1 MASSHAESDGQFP
14 GTVIEPGS
22 EADTTKI
29 PINPEDT
36 SFLEGDENDIS
47 TEAEDLSVVCEET
60 SVINPET
67 VESSQQIEFNI
78 SQLNSPHFKNC
89 SVQAKGYIELHELLN
104 LDQNQMLLGL
114 THYISGISI
123 KRQDI
128 DTRIPHSLANLT
140 QVMLQKIIL
149 EDASSR
155 KIDIPEFVQDL
166 PPVPAS
172 DDLDSF
178 FDSIGGEAITE
189 TGREI
194 HPMDIFLLLY
204 LSIDPLFQRKILKK
218 LDKCKLSLP
227 LIVLDPSTCQP
238 KIFAFPFRSLSSEWK
253 KDAENE
259 KARESI
265 LFNEPMPIISFI
277 RFGRHSSNEF
287 SKSKILNDILE
298 FDHDCFL
305 HCNSPGST
313 KSRLL
318 LDGTVELSWYLP
330 RNKAKGTNAIANP
343 ITFLNLR
350 GNAAQH
356 LKQLKFLQTISNK
369 IFLFFWS
376 DGINETEIDSLR
388 NLYDKSSSKI
398 VCVFPALTADAKQ
411 ILKSCPNV
419 KADKEHTIVLGRSNW
434 SKDIDN
440 FCGLINL
447 HSQNTPVE
455 DLCSLATHVFECDH
469 GIDLDCNASY
479 IKETEAEIC
488 LILKQ
493 LIADSNQTTKDPMRF
508 IKEKYFPLQSK
519 PWEDW
524 SKYYAESIRLKKR
537 GDQNIEKY
545 KSELRDKMNECRQS
559 QMDHLLDKTRS
570 NFLYEL
576 LRICNLSFVKPFHT
590 ELLWNKLG
598 LELNAICGEQMPAL
612 YQAHKDISKV
622 LHSSLADDLNKK
634 ELRKLENDYLESAKN
649 LSKSSLGIEH
659 IFREFSQVYESFIQ
673 ASLKQRECINT
684 NFGIDFC
691 LLPKFAANIL
701 VQGYPI
707 EILDGDASH
716 VPIVWLSQVLHEL
729 ETKIGNKRLYIISI
743 LGVQSSGKSTL
754 LNTMFGL
761 HFAVSAGRC
770 TKGIF
775 MQMIPVAE
783 DIIDTLGY
791 DYLVVLDTEGLRAPE
806 LDSKTSRF
814 HDNELAT
821 FAIGLSHLTIINIMG
836 EASTEIEDILPIAIH
851 AFLRMKLTWIKPK
864 CVFVHQNV
872 TSIGSNEK
880 LGPARAALIHKL
892 NEMTC
897 AAAKLE
903 NKSSTIKRFS
913 DLIEFHPDE
922 DVLYFPALFRGDPP
936 MAPVNSSY
944 SANAFDLKLRILQIL
959 KLNLSFKPKSIS
971 SLITSITQLW
981 AAILNE
987 NFVFHFQN
995 VQEINASRELDNA
1008 VNMWQFEFSKKI
1020 STWQMGALNQL
1031 SNCSVIYQTLQE
1043 LFEDLNQV
1051 SLEFCREE
1059 EYKIIDDFFD
1069 PANPMYDIFSQWQQ
1083 RTVENF
1089 KYTREKLR
1097 NLTNEK
1103 CKKEGESIE
1112 NHRKLLDGFDKIES
1126 KLIQCTKVFFE
1137 NHKDSES
1144 LVSKQKIQE
1153 RFDGIWAEWVASLGI
1168 KEIAIEK
1175 RNVSEDLYRLL
1186 FNDWTEF
1193 TRFRYLNRQAIYYE
1207 YKGFKDIGMDYF
1219 YIEHDHFT
1227 LHYHHRTIDYFPYVW
1242 NALLRRKGHIDN
1254 TTRELITTFYDYLNY
1269 FSKKCDDIFR
1279 QFDLHHNYNPLLFVD
1294 IAKEVK
1300 KILHGINVDEHSI
1313 GSPIYYEFSPLF
1325 QFDMTFYQC
1334 CRAIPHLEE
1343 IQDKFIQKY
1352 SIQFHLTQS
1361 KAKFH
1366 SIFQNLTESIQTDM
1380 ACAVHLARILLEG
1393 MTAYMVDKLN
1403 ISVVETFFQDNY
1415 QRFRNKAAIQFS
1427 ILEEL
1432 CLSRKFYQHIKYIKR
1447 PNYYIRNWVSVKLQ
1461 NYIEQSY
1468 NFEKISKN
1476 MKKVAEFLQKDY
1488 ISHAN
1493 DALDASKDWDNWKS
1507 EFHKRICKYIK
1518 DVRLVDLDILDTYA
1532 VENVVVVCANLSE
1545 QLEKQSMNFGW
1556 THWIKSNLGYDGPF
1570 NTLMDN
1576 LLQCQ
1581 ACCPL
1586 CNEPCQLSS
1595 GSHEKHYCGSL
1606 HRVPAVN
1613 GRRNPR
1619 TRVMSIDQCTIGVR
1633 DDLVFQVHWREY
1645 RFREFYKAGSEF
1657 CKWRIL
1663 ADDAVESIY
1672 WQWFTYQFESV
1683 LLKRYNYLRNPDL
1696 GYWGNY
1702 SQREVLLNL
1711 KEHFDLISP

>member
-1 MASSHAESDGQFP
+1 MASSHAESDAQFP
-14 GTVIEPGS
+14 ETVIEPDS

-29 PINPEDT
+29 PINLEDI
-36 SFLEGDENDIS
+36 SFLEDDENDIPI
-47 TEAEDLSVVCEET
+47 EAEDLSVVCEET
-60 SVINPET
+60 SVINPKT

-89 SVQAKGYIELHELLN
+89 SVQAKGFIELHELLN

-123 KRQDI
+123 KKQDI
-128 DTRIPHSLANLT
+128 DTGIPHSLANLT

-155 KIDIPEFVQDL
+155 KIDLPESVQDL

-189 TGREI
+189 TGKEI

-227 LIVLDPSTCQP
+227 LIILDPSTCQP
-238 KIFAFPFRSLSSEWK
+238 KIFAFPFQSLSSEWK

-277 RFGRHSSNEF
+277 RFGKHSSNEF

-318 LDGTVELSWYLP
+318 FDGTVELSWSLP
-330 RNKAKGTNAIANP
+330 RKKAKGTNTFANP

-376 DGINETEIDSLR
+376 GGINETEIDSLR

-398 VCVFPALTADAKQ
+398 VCVFPALTAEAKQ

-508 IKEKYFPLQSK
+508 IKEKYFPLQSQ
-519 PWEDW
+519 PWEEW

-537 GDQNIEKY
+537 GDQDIEKY
-545 KSELRDKMNECRQS
+545 KSELRDKMNGCRQS
-559 QMDHLLDKTRS
+559 QIDLLDKTRS

-576 LRICNLSFVKPFHT
+576 FRICELSFFRLFHT
-590 ELLWNKLG
+590 ELLWNRLT
-598 LELNAICGEQMPAL
+598 LELNVICSEHMPTL
-612 YQAHKDISKV
+612 YQAHKDISRV
-622 LHSSLADDLNKK
+622 LHSSLADDLNEK
-634 ELRKLENDYLESAKN
+634 ELRKLENNYLESAKN

-659 IFREFSQVYESFIQ
+659 IFREFSQVYESFTQ

-684 NFGIDFC
+684 NFDIDFC
-691 LLPKFAANIL
+691 LLPKFTANIL

-729 ETKIGNKRLYIISI
+729 KAKIGNKRLYIISI

-775 MQMIPVAE
+775 MQMIQVAE

-806 LDSKTSRF
+806 LDTETSRF

-836 EASTEIEDILPIAIH
+836 ETSTEMEDILPIAIH

-872 TSIGSNEK
+872 TATGSGEK

-913 DLIEFHPDE
+913 DLIDFHPED

-936 MAPVNSSY
+936 MAPVNFSY
-944 SANAFDLKLRILQIL
+944 SANAFELKLRILRIR

-987 NFVFHFQN
+987 NFVFHFKN

-1008 VNMWQFEFSKKI
+1008 VNMWQFKFSKEI
-1020 STWQMGALNQL
+1020 STWQMSAVNQL
-1031 SNCSVIYQTLQE
+1031 SNCNDIPQTLQE
-1043 LFEDLNQV
+1043 LFEDLNRV
-1051 SLEFCREE
+1051 SIEFCKEE

-1069 PANPMYDIFSQWQQ
+1069 STNTMYDIFTQWQQ

-1089 KYTREKLR
+1089 ICSRENLRKL
-1097 NLTNEK
+1097 TYEK
-1103 CKKEGESIE
+1103 CKKEGESIV
-1112 NHRKLLDGFDKIES
+1112 NHRKLLERIDIFES
-1126 KLIQCTKVFFE
+1126 KLIQYAKNF
-1137 NHKDSES
+1137 
-1144 LVSKQKIQE
+1144 
-1153 RFDGIWAEWVASLGI
+1153 I
-1168 KEIAIEK
+1168 KEHADIDSPLPQRKLKEIFDDSWAACVSDIGVEEIFIEK
-1175 RNVSEDLYRLL
+1175 RNIGKDLVQFL
-1186 FNDWTEF
+1186 FKDWTEF
-1193 TRFRYLNRQAIYYE
+1193 VQFRYLARRPIYNNCN
-1207 YKGFKDIGMDYF
+1207 GFKRIG
-1219 YIEHDHFT
+1219 IDHF
-1227 LHYHHRTIDYFPYVW
+1227 YF
-1242 NALLRRKGHIDN
+1242 KEQH
-1254 TTRELITTFYDYLNY
+1254 FSLNY
-1269 FSKKCDDIFR
+1269 NFVILSTIFH
-1279 QFDLHHNYNPLLFVD
+1279 F
-1294 IAKEVK
+1294 
-1300 KILHGINVDEHSI
+1300 
-1313 GSPIYYEFSPLF
+1313 
-1325 QFDMTFYQC
+1325 C
-1334 CRAIPHLEE
+1334 
-1343 IQDKFIQKY
+1343 
-1352 SIQFHLTQS
+1352 
-1361 KAKFH
+1361 
-1366 SIFQNLTESIQTDM
+1366 
-1380 ACAVHLARILLEG
+1380 G
-1393 MTAYMVDKLN
+1393 M
-1403 ISVVETFFQDNY
+1403 
-1415 QRFRNKAAIQFS
+1415 
-1427 ILEEL
+1427 
-1432 CLSRKFYQHIKYIKR
+1432 
-1447 PNYYIRNWVSVKLQ
+1447 
-1461 NYIEQSY
+1461 
-1468 NFEKISKN
+1468 
-1476 MKKVAEFLQKDY
+1476 
-1488 ISHAN
+1488 
-1493 DALDASKDWDNWKS
+1493 
-1507 EFHKRICKYIK
+1507 
-1518 DVRLVDLDILDTYA
+1518 
-1532 VENVVVVCANLSE
+1532 
-1545 QLEKQSMNFGW
+1545 
-1556 THWIKSNLGYDGPF
+1556 
-1570 NTLMDN
+1570 
-1576 LLQCQ
+1576 
-1581 ACCPL
+1581 
-1586 CNEPCQLSS
+1586 
-1595 GSHEKHYCGSL
+1595 HY
-1606 HRVPAVN
+1606 
-1613 GRRNPR
+1613 
-1619 TRVMSIDQCTIGVR
+1619 
-1633 DDLVFQVHWREY
+1633 
-1645 RFREFYKAGSEF
+1645 
-1657 CKWRIL
+1657 
-1663 ADDAVESIY
+1663 
-1672 WQWFTYQFESV
+1672 
-1683 LLKRYNYLRNPDL
+1683 
-1696 GYWGNY
+1696 
-1702 SQREVLLNL
+1702 
-1711 KEHFDLISP
+1711 